1 MSERLSYKKYLEEYY
16 RYFNSF
22 SEVVDKEEDGLTKTQ
37 DEDTAETRKIKDN
50 KRECEKMERG
60 DGEEDYDPCKF
71 RQWMEI
77 SIAGEN

>member
-1 MSERLSYKKYLEEYY
+1 MKRMSFKEYKLAEYD

-22 SEVVDKEEDGLTKTQ
+22 SEVLDKEDGKSKADDKKASNGDESQLNPNDCEGTEDH
-37 DEDTAETRKIKDN
+37 
-50 KRECEKMERG
+50 
-60 DGEEDYDPCKF
+60 DGEQDYDPCKF